1 LGDNTNR
8 SSPVQVGSATNWLK
22 VVAGKWHSYAIKTD
36 GTIWSWGQNYKGAT
50 GLNEGGTNATSTP
63 TKIGTLTNWLNVSA
77 GEYTAYAIKT
87 DGTLWAWGLGTSG
100 QLGLSGTTNRSSPT
114 QVGALT
120 NWLSVAGGA
129 YWAAAVKTNG
139 TLWTWGYNPYGNLG
153 LGNTTDRS
161 SPVQVGALTSWTT
174 IGAGSYNG
182 AAIG

>member
-1 LGDNTNR
+1 
-8 SSPVQVGSATNWLK
+8 
-22 VVAGKWHSYAIKTD
+22 
-36 GTIWSWGQNYKGAT
+36 
-50 GLNEGGTNATSTP
+50 
-63 TKIGTLTNWLNVSA
+63 
-77 GEYTAYAIKT
+77 
-87 DGTLWAWGLGTSG
+87 
-100 QLGLSGTTNRSSPT
+100 
-114 QVGALT
+114 LT